1 MSLCP
6 LIAIFS
12 FEALRVNRSVRFSSL
27 AAVVAMSFVLGT
39 TAPAQAQVT
48 AFRQAV
54 AESVAMDDE
63 LAAFYRARDFASI
76 WTGSDEVAQARR
88 NALLGAFADA
98 PLHGLPAEK
107 FDPNALIARLQ
118 SAKTAY
124 EQGAMEVEL
133 SELFLTYARDVQKGI
148 LNPNRVLDAI
158 KREVPVHD
166 RIEILNGF
174 LTADPV
180 QYLRSLAPQS
190 AEYARLM
197 RSKMRLEHQIARGG
211 WGATVPEE
219 TLRPGDTGAAVVA
232 LRNRLIAM
240 GFMERSVTATY
251 DATLQAAVQK
261 FQEYNGLTA
270 DGVVGGSTIV
280 ELNRPIEDRLQ
291 SVIVAME
298 RERWLNIPRGDRH
311 IWVNLTDFTA
321 KIIDNDIVTF
331 ETRSVIGANS
341 DDRQSPE
348 FSDLME
354 FMVINPSW
362 YVPRSIIVNEY
373 LPRLQ
378 ADAGAVGHLQV
389 VASNGQVVN
398 RANGFSQ
405 YSASSFPF
413 SMRQPPGPSNAL
425 GSVKF
430 MFPNRYNIYLHD
442 TPAQNLFAREVR
454 AFSHGCIRL
463 DDPHDF
469 AYALLAKQT
478 SDPVDYFQS
487 RLRTGTETR
496 VDLET
501 PVPVHL
507 DYRTAFTNVDGSL
520 QYRRDIYG
528 RDAVIWDALVRDGVA
543 AGGVQG

>member
-1 MSLCP
+1 M
-6 LIAIFS
+6 
-12 FEALRVNRSVRFSSL
+12 NRSVRFSSL

-211 WGATVPEE
+211 WGATVPEA

-270 DGVVGGSTIV
+270 DGVAGGSTIV

-528 RDAVIWDALVRDGVA
+528 RDAVIWDALVREGVA

>member
-12 FEALRVNRSVRFSSL
+12 FEALRVNRTVRFSSM
-27 AAVVAMSFVLGT
+27 AAVVAMSFVMGA

-63 LAAFYRARDFASI
+63 LAALYRARDFASI

-107 FDPNALIARLQ
+107 FDPDALIARLQ

-133 SELFLTYARDVQKGI
+133 SELFLTYARDVQTGI

-166 RIEILNGF
+166 RIETLNGF
-174 LTADPV
+174 LAADPV
-180 QYLRSLAPQS
+180 QFLRSLAPQS

-197 RSKMRLEHQIARGG
+197 RSKMRLEHQMARGG
-211 WGATVPEE
+211 WGDTVPEA
-219 TLRPGDTGAAVVA
+219 TLRPGDAGAAVVA

-240 GFMERSVTATY
+240 GYMERSVTATY

-261 FQEYNGLTA
+261 FQQYNGLTA
-270 DGVVGGSTIV
+270 DGVAGGSTIV
-280 ELNRPIEDRLQ
+280 ELNRPIEDRLR

-298 RERWLNIPRGDRH
+298 RERWLNIPRGERH

-528 RDAVIWDALVRDGVA
+528 RDAVIWNALEREGVA

>member
-1 MSLCP
+1 
-6 LIAIFS
+6 
-12 FEALRVNRSVRFSSL
+12 
-27 AAVVAMSFVLGT
+27 
-39 TAPAQAQVT
+39 
-48 AFRQAV
+48 
-54 AESVAMDDE
+54 
-63 LAAFYRARDFASI
+63 
-76 WTGSDEVAQARR
+76 
-88 NALLGAFADA
+88 
-98 PLHGLPAEK
+98 
-107 FDPNALIARLQ
+107 
-118 SAKTAY
+118 
-124 EQGAMEVEL
+124 
-133 SELFLTYARDVQKGI
+133 
-148 LNPNRVLDAI
+148 
-158 KREVPVHD
+158 
-166 RIEILNGF
+166 
-174 LTADPV
+174 
-180 QYLRSLAPQS
+180 
-190 AEYARLM
+190 
-197 RSKMRLEHQIARGG
+197 
-211 WGATVPEE
+211 
-219 TLRPGDTGAAVVA
+219 
-232 LRNRLIAM
+232 
-240 GFMERSVTATY
+240 
-251 DATLQAAVQK
+251 
-261 FQEYNGLTA
+261 
-270 DGVVGGSTIV
+270 
-280 ELNRPIEDRLQ
+280 
-291 SVIVAME
+291 
-298 RERWLNIPRGDRH
+298 
-311 IWVNLTDFTA
+311 
-321 KIIDNDIVTF
+321 
-331 ETRSVIGANS
+331 
-341 DDRQSPE
+341 
-348 FSDLME
+348 
-354 FMVINPSW
+354 
-362 YVPRSIIVNEY
+362 
-373 LPRLQ
+373 LQ

-528 RDAVIWDALVRDGVA
+528 RDAVIWNALEREGVA

>member
-1 MSLCP
+1 
-6 LIAIFS
+6 
-12 FEALRVNRSVRFSSL
+12 
-27 AAVVAMSFVLGT
+27 MSFVLGT
-39 TAPAQAQVT
+39 TAPVQAQVT

-76 WTGSDEVAQARR
+76 WTGSDELAQARR

-133 SELFLTYARDVQKGI
+133 SELFLTYARDVQTGI
-148 LNPNRVLDAI
+148 LNPNGVLDAI

-211 WGATVPEE
+211 WGETVPEA

-261 FQEYNGLTA
+261 FQEYNGLTP
-270 DGVVGGSTIV
+270 DGVAGGSTIV

-298 RERWLNIPRGDRH
+298 RERWLNIPRGERH

-341 DDRQSPE
+341 SDRQSPE

-354 FMVINPSW
+354 FMVINP
-362 YVPRSIIVNEY
+362 
-373 LPRLQ
+373 
-378 ADAGAVGHLQV
+378 
-389 VASNGQVVN
+389 
-398 RANGFSQ
+398 
-405 YSASSFPF
+405 
-413 SMRQPPGPSNAL
+413 
-425 GSVKF
+425 
-430 MFPNRYNIYLHD
+430 
-442 TPAQNLFAREVR
+442 
-454 AFSHGCIRL
+454 
-463 DDPHDF
+463 
-469 AYALLAKQT
+469 
-478 SDPVDYFQS
+478 
-487 RLRTGTETR
+487 
-496 VDLET
+496 
-501 PVPVHL
+501 
-507 DYRTAFTNVDGSL
+507 
-520 QYRRDIYG
+520 
-528 RDAVIWDALVRDGVA
+528 
-543 AGGVQG
+543 

>member
-211 WGATVPEE
+211 WGATVPEA

-270 DGVVGGSTIV
+270 DGVAGGSTIV

-528 RDAVIWDALVRDGVA
+528 RDAVIWDALVREGVA

>member
-1 MSLCP
+1 
-6 LIAIFS
+6 
-12 FEALRVNRSVRFSSL
+12 VNRSVRLSSM
-27 AAVVAMSFVLGT
+27 AAMVAMSFVLGA
-39 TAPAQAQVT
+39 TAPVQAQVT

-76 WTGSDEVAQARR
+76 WTGSDELAQARR

-133 SELFLTYARDVQKGI
+133 SELFLTYARDVQTGI
-148 LNPNRVLDAI
+148 LNPNGVLDAI

-211 WGATVPEE
+211 WGETVPEA

-261 FQEYNGLTA
+261 FQEYNGLTP
-270 DGVVGGSTIV
+270 DGVAGGSTIV

-298 RERWLNIPRGDRH
+298 RERWLNIPRGERH

-341 DDRQSPE
+341 SDRQSPE

-378 ADAGAVGHLQV
+378 ADAGAVSHLQV

-478 SDPVDYFQS
+478 SDPVEFFQS
-487 RLRTGTETR
+487 RLRTGQETR

-528 RDAVIWDALVRDGVA
+528 RDAVIWDALAREGVA

>member
-12 FEALRVNRSVRFSSL
+12 FEALRVNRTVRFSSM
-27 AAVVAMSFVLGT
+27 AAVVAMSFVMGA

-107 FDPNALIARLQ
+107 FDPDALIARLQ

-133 SELFLTYARDVQKGI
+133 SELFLTYARDVQTGI

-166 RIEILNGF
+166 RIETLNGF
-174 LTADPV
+174 LAADPV
-180 QYLRSLAPQS
+180 QFLRSLAPQS

-197 RSKMRLEHQIARGG
+197 RSKMRLEHQMARGG
-211 WGATVPEE
+211 WGDTVPEA
-219 TLRPGDTGAAVVA
+219 TLRPGDAGAAVVA

-240 GFMERSVTATY
+240 GYMERSVTATY

-261 FQEYNGLTA
+261 FQQYNGLTA
-270 DGVVGGSTIV
+270 DGVAGGSTIV
-280 ELNRPIEDRLQ
+280 ELNRPIEDRLR

-298 RERWLNIPRGDRH
+298 RERWLNIPRGERH

-398 RANGFSQ
+398 RENGFSQ

-528 RDAVIWDALVRDGVA
+528 RDAVIWNALEREGVA

>member
-12 FEALRVNRSVRFSSL
+12 FEALRVNRTVRFSSM
-27 AAVVAMSFVLGT
+27 AAVVAMSFVMGA

-133 SELFLTYARDVQKGI
+133 SELFLTYARDVQTGI
-148 LNPNRVLDAI
+148 LNPNSVLDAI

-166 RIEILNGF
+166 RIETLNGF
-174 LTADPV
+174 LAADPV
-180 QYLRSLAPQS
+180 QFLRSLAPQS

-197 RSKMRLEHQIARGG
+197 RSKMRLEHQMARGG
-211 WGATVPEE
+211 WGDTVPEA
-219 TLRPGDTGAAVVA
+219 TLRPGDAGAAVVA

-240 GFMERSVTATY
+240 GYMERSVTATY

-261 FQEYNGLTA
+261 FQQYNGLTA
-270 DGVVGGSTIV
+270 DGVAGGSTIV
-280 ELNRPIEDRLQ
+280 ELNRPIEDRLR

-298 RERWLNIPRGDRH
+298 RERWLNITRGERH

-398 RANGFSQ
+398 RENGFSQ

-528 RDAVIWDALVRDGVA
+528 RDAVIWNALEHEGVA